1 MIEGPCD
8 QNDECSASIRPL
20 SLAVSHDLTIIKYF
34 GDEKN
39 EKTNIRFVVLGNDMA
54 ETLR

>member
-1 MIEGPCD
+1 MIEGPRD

-20 SLAVSHDLTIIKYF
+20 SLAVSHDLAIFKYF

-39 EKTNIRFVVLGNDMA
+39 EKTNILFVVFGNDMA
-54 ETLR
+54 